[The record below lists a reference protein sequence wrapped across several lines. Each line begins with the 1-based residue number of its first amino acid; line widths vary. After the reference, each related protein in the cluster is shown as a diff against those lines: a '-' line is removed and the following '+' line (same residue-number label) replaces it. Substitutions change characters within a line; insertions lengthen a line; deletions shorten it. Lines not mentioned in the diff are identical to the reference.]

1 MTGKKANEKQL
12 YRELGRQLEI
22 EREKM
27 NKGCIKNDGSMDL
40 GQTGNTQTVDTLVG
54 KLRELEKEIFV
65 EE

>member
-1 MTGKKANEKQL
+1 MTVNGDNEKQL

-27 NKGCIKNDGSMDL
+27 NKGCIKNDGSMNL
-40 GQTGNTQTVDTLVG
+40 GQTGSTQRVDNLIG

-65 EE
+65 EK